1 MNCKTTI
8 SQMAK
13 SFIFTTLKIKNFIYA
28 RLFTEQSL
36 LRQQQQP
43 VIWSFRFSLICL
55 RRGRRDNVW
64 MMRSVS
70 PEPGCCRDKSQVFS
84 SSFDIIESIYLWT
97 CERDNNP
104 FGTFIEIW
112 ESRIYQIYNV
122 VQFWLCCAALLLE
135 LQTKIIRRYV
145 KISQSRRR
153 PLLGLVLSACVFIV
167 S

>member
-1 MNCKTTI
+1 MLRALSMEILPLQIKVQKWWIARQPSVKWRRVSSSQLWKLKT
-8 SQMAK
+8 
-13 SFIFTTLKIKNFIYA
+13 
-28 RLFTEQSL
+28 LFMRDYLQNKVCSGSSS
-36 LRQQQQP
+36 QQQP

-97 CERDNNP
+97 CERDNNL

-122 VQFWLCCAALLLE
+122 VQLWLCCAALLLD
-135 LQTKIIRRYV
+135 
-145 KISQSRRR
+145 
-153 PLLGLVLSACVFIV
+153 
-167 S
+167 